1 MEYPF
6 LLPLRKNMT
15 KDNKEFKVSGDELLN
30 RIRQLIHQG
39 NIRRIINK
47 DETGRIFMEIPL
59 SIGVAGVAIVPVLVS
74 VGALAALVNNFTIEV
89 IKKEEEN
96 SDNT

>member
-1 MEYPF
+1 
-6 LLPLRKNMT
+6 MT